1 MIEEIVVDTADP
13 FRHGLTEL
21 ALRFRVE
28 SYVFHS
34 FGDPTPESPI
44 AEANAIF
51 HWEKASDWCGEYLSA
66 ALQSASMWA
75 DFHAPLSF
83 DPQARVLIRPRPLQ
97 GLARSVLEAASQAVW
112 VMTAETPVDLAQ
124 RHLRL
129 MHTDLLEQRKAYRL
143 QGERIDAAQRQL
155 DTFKDRIGR
164 SAVDTAV
171 VLKDIN
177 YLTMI
182 RAAAAALNA
191 LGKQIDA
198 DEAEYVWRLASG
210 STHGKR
216 WAMFELNNVQ
226 NLEEYEPGQVRVSRT
241 TRLDVAYRALALSY
255 EIAQFGVAI
264 YGARAGHDYLEAQR
278 RAVLEVAKEIP
289 VDPEREVE
297 RQEVVARLSG
307 RQPS

>member
-1 MIEEIVVDTADP
+1 MIDEIVVERADP
-13 FRHGLTEL
+13 LRDALTEL

-28 SYVFHS
+28 SHLFHS
-34 FGDPTPESPI
+34 IGDPNPQSPF
-44 AEANAIF
+44 AEANEIF

-112 VMTAETPVDLAQ
+112 VMTAESGSDLAQ

-129 MHTDLLEQRKAYRL
+129 MHSDFLEQRKAYRL

-155 DTFKDRIGR
+155 DTFKERLGR
-164 SAVDTAV
+164 SAVDTAE

-182 RAAAAALNA
+182 RAAADALNA
-191 LGKQIDA
+191 LGKHVDA

-216 WAMFELNNVQ
+216 WATFELNDIQ
-226 NLEEYEPGQVRVSRT
+226 NLEEYEPGQLRVART
-241 TRLDVAYRALALSY
+241 TRLDVAYRALAVAY
-255 EIAQFGVAI
+255 EIAHFGVAV
-264 YGARAGHDYLEAQR
+264 YGARSGLDYLKHNGKPSLRWLKRSRWIPSAR
-278 RAVLEVAKEIP
+278 WSAKRWWRAC
-289 VDPEREVE
+289 R
-297 RQEVVARLSG
+297 G
-307 RQPS
+307 RQST